1 MAAVFIN
8 YRRDQ
13 TAGEARALYN
23 DLVERLGP
31 GRVFMDVDDIGLGR
45 DFREVLQERLADAQV
60 MLSLIGRDWAEARDA
75 AGTRRLEQP
84 GDFVRLEIAA
94 ALQRKLPVIPVLLQ
108 GAQFPAADQLPT
120 ELRELS
126 FRNGFTISHATWTS
140 NVDDLVRR
148 LGLPAAASPPA
159 APPSRRRLWIG
170 AGIAALAIGVGA
182 AVKLRDAPPADPP
195 ASASSALSHAD
206 LEHLFRNLGGPEGD
220 TQEAAARRL
229 RDELAGSPEA
239 VSFAARQLSP
249 DRWFPMQTF
258 KGRSE
263 LVGFLI
269 AAQDEAYTPEVRAQV
284 DHAIERIRQGVAA
297 GTARITPQ
305 MSALLEKLEQRLA
318 AKPARAGS

>member
-1 MAAVFIN
+1 MASVFIN

-13 TAGEARALYN
+13 TAGEARALHN

-45 DFREVLQERLADAQV
+45 DFREVLHERLADAQV
-60 MLSLIGRDWAEARDA
+60 MLALIGRDWAEARDA

-84 GDFVRLEIAA
+84 GDFVRLEIAT
-94 ALQRKLPVIPVLLQ
+94 ALERKLPVIPVLLQ
-108 GAQFPAADQLPT
+108 GAQFPAADKLPT

-126 FRNGFTISHATWTS
+126 FRNGFAINHATWTS

-148 LGLPAAASPPA
+148 LGLPAAASRPA

-170 AGIAALAIGVGA
+170 AGA
-182 AVKLRDAPPADPP
+182 AVTLRGTPPPDTP
-195 ASASSALSHAD
+195 AIPSVLSHAE
-206 LEHLFRNLGGPEGD
+206 LERLFKDLGGPEGD

-229 RDELAGSPEA
+229 RDGLASSPQA
-239 VSFAARQLSP
+239 VSYAARQLSP

-284 DHAIERIRQGVAA
+284 EHAIERIRQGVAA
-297 GTARITPQ
+297 GTTRITPQ

-318 AKPARAGS
+318 GEPARAGS

>member
-1 MAAVFIN
+1 MASVFIN

-45 DFREVLQERLADAQV
+45 DFREVLRERLADAQV
-60 MLSLIGRDWAEARDA
+60 MLALIGRDWAEARDA

-84 GDFVRLEIAA
+84 GDFVRLEIAT
-94 ALQRKLPVIPVLLQ
+94 ALERKLPVIPVLLQ
-108 GAQFPAADQLPT
+108 GAQFPAADKLPT

-126 FRNGFTISHATWTS
+126 FRNGFAINHATWTS

-148 LGLPAAASPPA
+148 LGLPAAASQPA

-170 AGIAALAIGVGA
+170 VGIAVLAIGVGA
-182 AVKLRDAPPADPP
+182 AVTLRGTPPPDTP
-195 ASASSALSHAD
+195 ATPSAVSHAE
-206 LEHLFRNLGGPEGD
+206 LERLFKDLGGPEGD
-220 TQEAAARRL
+220 AQEAAARRL
-229 RDELAGSPEA
+229 RDGLAGSPEA
-239 VSFAARQLSP
+239 VSYAARQLSP

-269 AAQDEAYTPEVRAQV
+269 AAQDAAYTPEVRAQV
-284 DHAIERIRQGVAA
+284 EHAIERIRQGVAA
-297 GTARITPQ
+297 GTTRITPQ

-318 AKPARAGS
+318 AEPARAGS